1 MTGNQTQI
9 TSVICATCAGFLA
22 ILSLLLRLY
31 QLVHKTIQIFSDKFQ
46 GKEEPVTDRYRL
58 ANEESV
64 LKMVIKNPHMDDL
77 IKWFLKEI
85 SGSSYLTVGSQEE
98 H

>member
-9 TSVICATCAGFLA
+9 TSVIGATCAGSLA
-22 ILSLLLRLY
+22 ILPPFKVISVGS
-31 QLVHKTIQIFSDKFQ
+31 QDNPDIQRQIS

-58 ANEESV
+58 ASEESV

-85 SGSSYLTVGSQEE
+85 SGSSYLTMGSQEE